1 MTVFKDIRLKLLR
14 RKTSADIHAIL
25 WLDESQGSKF
35 IGLGREKRRKVVVVV
50 VLTSFDFLPSSTH
63 L

>member
-25 WLDESQGSKF
+25 WPDESQGSKF
-35 IGLGREKRRKVVVVV
+35 IGLGREKRRKVVAV

>member
-14 RKTSADIHAIL
+14 RKTSAVIHAIL

-35 IGLGREKRRKVVVVV
+35 IGLGREKRRKVVAV